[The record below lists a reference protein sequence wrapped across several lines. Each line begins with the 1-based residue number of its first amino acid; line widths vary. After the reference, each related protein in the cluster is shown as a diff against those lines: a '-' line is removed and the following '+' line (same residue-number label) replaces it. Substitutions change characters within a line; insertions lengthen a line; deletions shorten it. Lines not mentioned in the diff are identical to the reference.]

1 MPLVFEMMTTESTP
15 TESVP
20 PTPLRCLTGALIAG
34 SLALVMYRL
43 TMAMVATYSKPIEFH
58 NPLAVRL
65 AGLVRTMIVGVSTL
79 GTMVF
84 GIVTLGLV
92 ALAVQLLIQR
102 FTQPQDATPD

>member
-1 MPLVFEMMTTESTP
+1 MTPPNPESTSL
-15 TESVP
+15 TSVP

-43 TMAMVATYSKPIEFH
+43 TMAIVETYAKPIESH
-58 NPLAVRL
+58 SQLAVRL

-84 GIVTLGLV
+84 GIVALGLV
-92 ALAVQLLIQR
+92 ALAVQLLFQR
-102 FTQPQDATPD
+102 FLKPQKD